1 VLRRGEEVNNVQ
13 TSIYRFY
20 DNRSRN
26 NVESLR
32 EAVTDSGCLLL
43 MHSVSV
49 ISADIATGHRLS

>member
-1 VLRRGEEVNNVQ
+1 MLRRGEEVNNVQ